1 MLYKVNAAG
10 IIDPIRE
17 MHYRFHHKIDP
28 SIFPQ
33 VHDFY
38 EITLVTEGTMEME
51 INGVSQNAA
60 AGTLMLLRPG
70 DIHSRKA
77 AGGCSS
83 CSYINLAFPVRVLT
97 EMFGYLEVPDLQQRM
112 ETLASPPKTVL
123 SSGEAVLLKAQLEKL
138 NLLPVD
144 RPHVAGMELRRLMLD
159 LMLQHF
165 VPLFFETPEM
175 NCPHWLNEL
184 LEKLEEPELFGADL
198 EELAKTCGC
207 TREHLCRSFRKYL
220 GVSPAAYLNA
230 KRLNYAANLLLH
242 SDQKVIDIAY
252 ASGFQSLSR
261 FYHAFKQEFGMSALE
276 YRKAKLNDIL

>member
-10 IIDPIRE
+10 TIDPIRE

-38 EITLVTEGTMEME
+38 EITLVTQGTMEME
-51 INGVSQNAA
+51 INGVWEAA
-60 AGTLMLLRPG
+60 GEGTLMLIRPG

-77 AGGCSS
+77 SGS
-83 CSYINLAFPVRVLT
+83 CSYINLAFPVRVVT
-97 EMFGYLEVPDLQQRM
+97 EMFRYLDVPDMQQKM
-112 ETLASPPKTVL
+112 MALSSPPQVVL

-144 RPHVAGMELRRLMLD
+144 RPHAAGMELRRLMLD
-159 LMLQHF
+159 LMLQYF
-165 VPLFFETPEM
+165 VPVFFGQPEM
-175 NCPHWLNEL
+175 SCPHWLNEL
-184 LEKLEEPELFGADL
+184 IEKLEEPELFAANL
-198 EELAKTCGC
+198 EELTRLSGC
-207 TREHLCRSFRKYL
+207 TKEHLCRSFRKYL
-220 GVSPAAYLNA
+220 GVSPTSYLNA

-276 YRKAKLNDIL
+276 YRQAKLNDISRM